1 MKKKITLLILLTIL
15 TCAMRAVNLKIIK
28 IVIRNSDLNYM
39 HIRIKFN
46 KLKRNIQNN
55 RMQKLVKF
63 HRQRN
68 YAY

>member
-1 MKKKITLLILLTIL
+1 MR
-15 TCAMRAVNLKIIK
+15 MRAVNLKIIK

-39 HIRIKFN
+39 HIRIQFN
-46 KLKRNIQNN
+46 KLKEIQNN
-55 RMQKLVKF
+55 CMQKLVKF